1 MVTDYSHFSDNDNVS
16 KDFAKKR
23 RKKDERP
30 KKSEVKQGADMFDDD
45 L

>member
-16 KDFAKKR
+16 KDLAKKR
-23 RKKDERP
+23 DEGP